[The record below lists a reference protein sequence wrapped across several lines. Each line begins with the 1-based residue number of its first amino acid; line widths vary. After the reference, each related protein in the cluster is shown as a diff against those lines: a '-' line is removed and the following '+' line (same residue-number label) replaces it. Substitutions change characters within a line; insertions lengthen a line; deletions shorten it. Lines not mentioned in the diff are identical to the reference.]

1 MPHIDANG
9 ERLRYEDAGSGPAV
23 LLIHSMG
30 ADWTMWRDQIAALS
44 DRYRCIAFDC
54 RGHGGSSYNARFTV
68 AGAAADLKAGLDA
81 LGVGSCH
88 LVGMAMGGPIAVS
101 FAAQWP
107 DAVRSVTVADGF
119 VDMREVGG
127 ARIPEWARTIRSTTM
142 TEFGRRYAEMRLTPS
157 ASRRA
162 RDELAA
168 AIAKVP
174 PEAYID
180 VMKAIFDGIEFTRRS
195 RVHPRA
201 GAGDLGRGGRR
212 HPPPPLAADRRPDPR
227 RAARDDPRRG
237 PHLEPRP
244 ARGVQPAAG
253 GFPRRAGGVRGHAG
267 ALHDRGG
274 ELYTVAGNEGV
285 GLKANSMAQLTVRKI
300 SPEVVSALKRRA
312 AANGRSAE
320 AEHRE
325 ILRASLLDTETD
337 FAARAE
343 ALRRRLRSSVDS
355 SETIRADRDRDDPA

>member
-9 ERLRYEDAGSGPAV
+9 ERLHYTDAGTGPAV

-30 ADWTMWRDQIAALS
+30 ADRTMWRDQIAAFS

-127 ARIPEWARTIRSTTM
+127 ARIPEWAKTIRSTTM

-180 VMKAIFDGIEFTRRS
+180 VMKAIFDGIEFTGEAAS
-195 RVHPRA
+195 IRA
-201 GAGDLGRGGRR
+201 PALAIWGEKDDVTPLPHSQQIADLIPGA
-212 HPPPPLAADRRPDPR
+212 
-227 RAARDDPRRG
+227 
-237 PHLEPRP
+237 
-244 ARGVQPAAG
+244 
-253 GFPRRAGGVRGHAG
+253 
-267 ALHDRGG
+267 
-274 ELYTVAGNEGV
+274 
-285 GLKANSMAQLTVRKI
+285 
-300 SPEVVSALKRRA
+300 
-312 AANGRSAE
+312 
-320 AEHRE
+320 
-325 ILRASLLDTETD
+325 
-337 FAARAE
+337 
-343 ALRRRLRSSVDS
+343 RL
-355 SETIRADRDRDDPA
+355 ETIPGAAHISNLDRPEAFNRLLADFLDAQAG